1 MMGQTVEQRRR
12 HLRVAEHAW
21 PFPEGE
27 VGRDHDRGSL
37 VEAADQMEQE
47 LAAGLGKRQIAQF
60 VQNDEVE
67 AGQIIGKAP
76 LASATRFAL
85 QAVDEIDDIE
95 EAAPGAATN
104 AASGNGNREMRFA
117 GAGRSSV
124 TMPGVRRLRRA
135 FSIRFILGVGRWCRS
150 YTASGLP
157 EKTIWSSSSPM
168 GRLH

>member
-1 MMGQTVEQRRR
+1 MDEASRGDEADAHAALTGGE
-12 HLRVAEHAW
+12 AE
-21 PFPEGE
+21 
-27 VGRDHDRGSL
+27 
-37 VEAADQMEQE
+37 
-47 LAAGLGKRQIAQF
+47 RQG
-60 VQNDEVE
+60 D
-67 AGQIIGKAP
+67 
-76 LASATRFAL
+76 
-85 QAVDEIDDIE
+85 
-95 EAAPGAATN
+95 
-104 AASGNGNREMRFA
+104 MRLA